1 MALNMT
7 VDVVVDV
14 FVSLMAINVV
24 VVGFV
29 VAVVIRSVVDGVIV
43 VSAMVAAG
51 AVVVLE
57 IGWIDVED
65 T

>member
-1 MALNMT
+1 MT
-7 VDVVVDV
+7 DDVVVDV
-14 FVSLMAINVV
+14 FVSLMAVDVV
-24 VVGFV
+24 IVGFV
-29 VAVVIRSVVDGVIV
+29 VAVFVRSVVDGVIV

-57 IGWIDVED
+57 IGWIDVEE

>member
-1 MALNMT
+1 MT
-7 VDVVVDV
+7 DDVVVDV
-14 FVSLMAINVV
+14 LVSLMAVDVV
-24 VVGFV
+24 IVGFV
-29 VAVVIRSVVDGVIV
+29 VAVFVRSVVDGVIV

-57 IGWIDVED
+57 IGWSDVEE

>member
-1 MALNMT
+1 MT
-7 VDVVVDV
+7 DDVVVVV
-14 FVSLMAINVV
+14 FVSLMAVDVV
-24 VVGFV
+24 VV
-29 VAVVIRSVVDGVIV
+29 RSVVDGVIV
-43 VSAMVAAG
+43 VSASVAAG